1 MKIRILT
8 SLFGQVFHFDAKKEI
23 ILSLGVYELRG
34 LARVLGVK
42 SPTTKKREDLV
53 SQILNIL
60 ETNSEISLAEI
71 EKRGR
76 PFKALTSVQNI
87 IDVIS
92 TQPVDEVESLSKFS
106 TFEEITV
113 FNQEMPPITLQSS
126 DIFPSA
132 GVFRKGR
139 TFGYFVDS
147 TCQRIVYISPE
158 YVQRYNLV
166 TGDFLDCAVFEINN
180 SNNCYI
186 KKINKVNGLVAEEY
200 FPTEF
205 NEYSQTLPKQRD
217 FDGKQILMGGK
228 NVLITQ
234 NPLYLNKDI
243 NQVLDNFESDRKVFL
258 GVNACFEDKSLITNK
273 GEYFLFTSNYEDKIS
288 SGYDRI
294 IDAINFVE
302 RMKKLNE
309 SVLLV
314 VSDFA
319 NVLNV
324 LDTYFHDEELPIVF
338 GHKDKTVV
346 VAKKLISLAMSKTN
360 NRDATSIIVCNKI
373 DLEDQFIKN
382 ELVKISNIIE

>member
-1 MKIRILT
+1 MDK
-8 SLFGQVFHFDAKKEI
+8 VFDGVSTFDAKKEI

-60 ETNSEISLAEI
+60 ETSDEISLAEI

-76 PFKALTSVQNI
+76 PFKSLTSVQNI

-92 TQPVDEVESLSKFS
+92 SQPMDEKEVLSKFS

-113 FNQEMPPITLQSS
+113 FNQEMPAFTFQSS

-147 TCQRIVYISPE
+147 ACQRLVFISPE
-158 YVQRYNLV
+158 QVQKYSLA

-180 SNNCYI
+180 GDKCYV
-186 KKINKVNGLVAEEY
+186 KKINKINGIVAEEY

-205 NEYSQTLPKQRD
+205 NDYAQTLPTAES
-217 FDGKQILMGGK
+217 FDGKQLIIGGK

-234 NPLYLNKDI
+234 TPIYLNKEI

-258 GVNACFEDKSLITNK
+258 GVNTCFEDKSLITSK
-273 GEYFLFTSNYEDKIS
+273 GDFFSFTSNYEDKIS

-309 SVLLV
+309 SVFFII
-314 VSDFA
+314 SDFA
-319 NVLNV
+319 NILNV
-324 LDTYFHDEELPIVF
+324 LDAYFHDEDIPILF
-338 GHKDKTVV
+338 GHKEKTVV
-346 VAKKLISLAMSKTN
+346 IAKKLISLAMAKSN
-360 NRDATSIIVCNKI
+360 NRNATSIIVCNKI
-373 DLEDQFIKN
+373 DLEDLFIKN
-382 ELVKISNIIE
+382 ELVKISNIIN